1 MPTALLLIVMATVC
15 ACIAQWLLLSEET
28 KRYSVL
34 VDEDAI
40 CTLTRTGAKSVRRG
54 KVRTIR
60 ESESGLYLSEDSG
73 WRAKLRGSVWVPRDL
88 PQYAHLKDLAVSW
101 QTAK

>member
-1 MPTALLLIVMATVC
+1 MPRAILFVAMGTAF
-15 ACIAQWLLLSEET
+15 ACVGEWLLLSQEI

-40 CTLTRTGAKSVRRG
+40 CTLTSAGLKSVRRG

-60 ESESGLYLSEDSG
+60 ESENGLYLSEDIG
-73 WRAKLRGSVWVPRDL
+73 WRARLQGSVWVPREL
-88 PQYAHLKDLAVSW
+88 SEYAHLKDVAVSW
-101 QTAK
+101 RTTR